1 MPPGWV
7 REDCPGHN
15 PHIES
20 QTHFQ
25 ESMETERD
33 AAEWE
38 AVTVLQDGG
47 TCSNEKHHRVWRV
60 IETTVSAYLE

>member
-1 MPPGWV
+1 MCLNALPI
-7 REDCPGHN
+7 ESK
-15 PHIES
+15 HIES
-20 QTHFQ
+20 QTHLR

-33 AAEWE
+33 TAEQE

-47 TCSNEKHHRVWRV
+47 TCSNEKHHRLWHV